1 MSATSFPR
9 TPLGV
14 NILIAGWSSQV
25 ARQAHNLKV
34 VGSNP
39 TPVTNLKPRNF
50 KQLRGF
56 LFLARL
62 FFHQFA
68 EGWGGRKLN
77 DCEIQQQLYF

>member
-1 MSATSFPR
+1 
-9 TPLGV
+9 
-14 NILIAGWSSQV
+14 
-25 ARQAHNLKV
+25 
-34 VGSNP
+34 
-39 TPVTNLKPRNF
+39 
-50 KQLRGF
+50 LRGF